1 MRDKEMRTV
10 KSKKSVLFFSSFNSH
25 SILNVCIGSVN
36 IPDQKNAK
44 PRA

>member
-1 MRDKEMRTV
+1 MRDREMRTV
-10 KSKKSVLFFSSFNSH
+10 KSKKSVSFFSSFNSH
-25 SILNVCIGSVN
+25 SILNICIGSAN